1 LRLSRNISLNSTKV
15 KWLVTRSYRQRL
27 RAEKSSHT
35 RAAILAAARDL
46 FPEASELKVEQ
57 IARRARVSVPTLY
70 THFESKGKLLSAV
83 VAEISTEAGLFAGFE
98 RVWRCNDGES
108 ALRTMLETTFRFWQ
122 RAWGLVEFGLRVR
135 RTDPELGARF
145 DRLDESRL
153 GHLMVICR
161 RLAQEGR
168 LKPRTSPAR
177 AARAA
182 FALTTPYVYEA
193 LVVHGGLP
201 MVAARRIAVDCALN
215 AVLRPDSHPVPSDR
229 IDWAKL
235 GLKPPVT

>member
-1 LRLSRNISLNSTKV
+1 M
-15 KWLVTRSYRQRL
+15 TRPYTQRL
-27 RAEKSSHT
+27 RAEKATHT
-35 RAAILAAARDL
+35 RAAIMTAARDL
-46 FPEASELKVEQ
+46 FPIAGELKVEQ

-83 VAEISTEAGLFAGFE
+83 VGEISTEAGLFAGFE
-98 RVWRCNDGES
+98 RVWQCNDGES
-108 ALRTMLETTFRFWQ
+108 ALRTMLETTFRFWH
-122 RAWGLVEFGLRVR
+122 RAWSMVEFGLRVR

-145 DRLDESRL
+145 DRLDDSRL
-153 GHLMVICR
+153 GHLLVICR

-168 LKPRTSPAR
+168 LKPRTSPAHS
-177 AARAA
+177 ARAA

-193 LVVHGGLP
+193 LVINGGLP
-201 MVAARRIAVDCALN
+201 MAAARRIAVDGALN
-215 AVLRPDSHPVPSDR
+215 AVLRPRSRPVYSER